1 MSKIL
6 NHNIVSKFLRLI
18 YYVFII
24 TGILPFGFDFTTR
37 KPFVS
42 KKLIIYKCSIV
53 SVIGI
58 FYKISLELFISNL
71 KPSIYNETS
80 LVVAN
85 IELLLGLIVLIVITM
100 SQMKNFFKMLSFLK
114 KFQKLYQKLTMLANV
129 NVRKVMIK
137 ILVKFSVSFLVLV
150 ICTLFDVFSFG
161 TVGDVRLELVM
172 LNLYYPTFVLLCVNT
187 MFYTGI
193 TSLHVITEKFNE
205 ILLKEV
211 LGFQNQ
217 IRTKKNSHS
226 KYCQMSD
233 FIDQQCIL
241 QSELNELYKL
251 FNNIFKISVLFYLNF
266 SFMLVANQVTRN
278 NINIIS

>member
-80 LVVAN
+80 LVIGN

-100 SQMKNFFKMLSFLK
+100 SQMKNLFKMLSFLK
-114 KFQKLYQKLTMLANV
+114 KFQKLYQKLTLLANV

-187 MFYTGI
+187 MFYGGI
-193 TSLHVITEKFNE
+193 TSLHVITEEFNE

-217 IRTKKNSHS
+217 RTKKISHN
-226 KYCQMSD
+226 KFCQMSD

-241 QSELNELYKL
+241 QCELNELCKL

-266 SFMLVANQVTRN
+266 SFMLVANQVPN
-278 NINIIS
+278 